1 MKKFSLSCLIAC
13 SFLSS
18 FVNANAQSNPNTQA
32 IIDTPT
38 PPSAQPYQ
46 TNALLSNSSQVVVIE
61 NKAPAAIRSK
71 NAAIYFKML
80 NQSNNQIT
88 LTSISSDV
96 ADITELHKT
105 ITDAKGVSSMQ
116 KVDKVVIP
124 ANSSFEFKPGADHI
138 MLIGLK
144 KDFVTGDKL
153 TINLHFDDN
162 KTQSVELVVDSKKL

>member
-1 MKKFSLSCLIAC
+1 MKKFSLFCIVAC
-13 SFLSS
+13 SFLSPFVKAS
-18 FVNANAQSNPNTQA
+18 TQVNANAQAVVDESK
-32 IIDTPT
+32 
-38 PPSAQPYQ
+38 PSAGPYQ
-46 TNALLSNSSQVVVIE
+46 TNALLSNNSQVVAIE

-80 NQSNNQIT
+80 NQSSGQIT
-88 LTSISSDV
+88 LTSISSD
-96 ADITELHKT
+96 AAEITELHKT

-138 MLIGLK
+138 MLMGLK

-162 KTQSVELVVDSKKL
+162 KTQSVEFVVDSKKL